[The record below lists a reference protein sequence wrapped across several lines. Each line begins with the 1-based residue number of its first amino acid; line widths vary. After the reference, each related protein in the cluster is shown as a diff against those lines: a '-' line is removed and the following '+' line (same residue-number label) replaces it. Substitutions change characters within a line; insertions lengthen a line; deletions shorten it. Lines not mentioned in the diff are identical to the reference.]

1 MHMLILFLML
11 WSSLKLEPF
20 NVNMDA
26 ECIDTTMC
34 TNCRADRNASKFLKK
49 ELRLPKKLTTG
60 TNMSSSTFSSG
71 GLKGRSGGFG
81 RFRRKA

>member
-1 MHMLILFLML
+1 
-11 WSSLKLEPF
+11 
-20 NVNMDA
+20 
-26 ECIDTTMC
+26 MC
-34 TNCRADRNASKFLKK
+34 LDGRADRNASKFLKK

-71 GLKGRSGGFG
+71 RLKGRSGGFG